1 MDPIQEY
8 IASLSTEFKYHA
20 NHNQNNN
27 QVIVRA
33 GSLSMIYE
41 NGNLRRIKSGNNE
54 VLRMIYPSVRGRGW
68 LTYYPVITDEKFE
81 INPDSFRI
89 SYESIY
95 TGEINFRAHFLIEGF
110 ADNTVVFSMD
120 GEAISD
126 FEKNRIGF
134 CVLHPAECAGKSCT
148 IGHTNGEEEAT
159 MFPRFI
165 SPRQPFTDIRNMN
178 WEKNGN
184 NFSLDFYGDVFETE
198 DHRNWTDASYKT
210 YCTPLGIP
218 YPVRLKSGEKISQKV
233 VFKMNSTTP
242 EPGIVEDSGIT
253 ITVLPDNVSH
263 LPMIG
268 ISRSSRPQEINEN
281 EIQIIRKLKFDHY
294 RADLHLF
301 DAKWIDTASK
311 AASEA
316 MKIGCPL
323 ELAVFV
329 DDRFHE
335 QVKGLLDWI
344 VVTKPAIAAVNI
356 FHKDHRSTPAT
367 IINEICPMIKKFLP
381 EIKTGAGTNANFAQ
395 VNRDRPSSPYVDNI
409 SYSIHPQ
416 EHAGDNFTL
425 IENLQAQAFTVE
437 SAINFSNG
445 RGIWVSPINIQR
457 RFNANTENLEQPA
470 VNGSCP
476 PQVDS
481 RLLSLFGA
489 CWIAGSLK
497 YICESGATGV
507 TYLETVGERG
517 IFQGDFPS
525 RWPKE
530 FPSFEGMIFPVYFVF
545 QFMAGCKPCRVI
557 KTESSEALAVDSLML
572 SDGNNIKMILL
583 NFTPVERNVSLGNV
597 YRDAR
602 FQIKQLNSETFE
614 KAVTDIDWLKNTPA
628 DVIFS
633 SESVLLKPFS
643 ISFVDGSFNL

>member
-1 MDPIQEY
+1 MDPVQEY
-8 IASLSTEFKYHA
+8 AASLSTEFKYHA

-54 VLRMIYPSVRGRGW
+54 VLRMIYPSVRGKGW

-233 VFKMNSTTP
+233 VFKMNGTP
-242 EPGIVEDSGIT
+242 LPGKNEYTGIT
-253 ITVLPDNVSH
+253 VKVFPENSKPV
-263 LPMIG
+263 PMIG
-268 ISRSSRPQEINEN
+268 ISRSSRRKEITEN
-281 EIQIIRKLKFDHY
+281 EMQVIRNLKFDHY

-301 DAKWIDTASK
+301 NARWKDTGAL
-311 AASEA
+311 AAAEA
-316 MKIGCPL
+316 GKIGCPL
-323 ELAVFV
+323 ELAVFI
-329 DDRFHE
+329 DDKFHE
-335 QVKGLLDWI
+335 QITGLLSWI
-344 VVTKPAIAAVNI
+344 VETKPEIAALNI
-356 FHKDHRSTPAT
+356 FHKDHRTTPAP
-367 IINEICPMIKKFLP
+367 IINEIGSMIKAVLP
-381 EIKTGAGTNANFAQ
+381 DIKAGAGTNANFAQ
-395 VNRDRPSSPYVDNI
+395 VNRDRPSSPYMDNVC
-409 SYSIHPQ
+409 YSIHPQ
-416 EHAGDNFTL
+416 EHAGDNLTL
-425 IENLQAQAFTVE
+425 VENLQAQASTVE
-437 SAINFSNG
+437 SAKNFSGG
-445 RGIWVSPINIQR
+445 RGIWVSPVNIQR
-457 RFNANTENLEQPA
+457 RFNANTENFEQPA
-470 VNGSCP
+470 VNDSCP
-476 PQVDS
+476 PQIDN

-530 FPSFEGMIFPVYFVF
+530 FPSKERMIFPVYFVF
-545 QFMAGCKPCRVI
+545 QFMAGCKSFKVI
-557 KTESSEALAVDSLML
+557 KTESSEPLTVDSLML
-572 SDGNNIKMILL
+572 SDGKNVKIILL
-583 NFTPVERNVSLGNV
+583 NFTAADRTVTPGNFS
-597 YRDAR
+597 RDAR
-602 FQIKQLNSETFE
+602 FQIKQLNSETFDE
-614 KAVTDIDWLKNTPA
+614 AVTNKDWLENTPP
-628 DVIFS
+628 VIKYS
-633 SESVLLKPFS
+633 DEELILKPFS
-643 ISFVDGSFNL
+643 ISFIDRSVNL